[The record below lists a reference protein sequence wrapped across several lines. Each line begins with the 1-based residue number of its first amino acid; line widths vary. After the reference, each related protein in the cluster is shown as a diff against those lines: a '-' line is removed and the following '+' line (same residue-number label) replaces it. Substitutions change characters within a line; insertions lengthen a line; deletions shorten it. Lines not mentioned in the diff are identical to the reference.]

1 VSGKYYSEFY
11 RVPMTTM
18 PCIKFDGRQ
27 TADNPDIVV
36 INLPP
41 YASKITV
48 RLHTDDGIKE
58 TIIEEKKK

>member
-1 VSGKYYSEFY
+1 
-11 RVPMTTM
+11 MTAM